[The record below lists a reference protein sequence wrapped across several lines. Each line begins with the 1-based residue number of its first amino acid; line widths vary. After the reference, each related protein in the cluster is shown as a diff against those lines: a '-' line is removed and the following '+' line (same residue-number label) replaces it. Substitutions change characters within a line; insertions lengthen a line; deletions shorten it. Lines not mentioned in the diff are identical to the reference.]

1 MNTKLYEGARVTVLG
16 LGLHGGGIE
25 TVRYLHRHGAQITV
39 TDLRSEEQLAPSLRR
54 IEGMADRVVLGLHNE
69 EDIVDSDFVV
79 KNPAVPRSAPI
90 LKSARQVRTDISL
103 FFEAWSGLCIAV
115 TGSKGKSTVSSM
127 IHYALLQTD
136 PRARLGGNITVS
148 PLSFV
153 DEISTDTPVVLE
165 LSSFQL
171 GDLRFAAESGAA
183 VRFRPQVAIIT
194 NIYHDHQDYYRGSM
208 EAYVRDKERIFETM
222 PDDGTLILGS
232 SDSWAARF
240 ESRASVRVLR
250 AGAIVPEDSTDTVPT
265 PLQQNRTIAVAALKS
280 IGFDADATQ
289 ELLVGFRGIEHRFEE
304 VCSTGRVTVI
314 NDSAATVP
322 EACAA
327 AVRSAGIDTVLIAGG
342 TDKMLDVSPFR
353 EIAQRCRHLVLLKGS
368 ATSRVQNLLGP
379 EGLTYHGPFES
390 LEDALNEAVQ
400 LVNRSNCSRLLFS
413 PGCASF
419 ELFENE
425 FDRGRQFKKLVEA
438 VRADLE

>member
-1 MNTKLYEGARVTVLG
+1 MNTRLYDGARVTVLG

-25 TVRYLHRHGAQITV
+25 TVRYLHRHGAQIAV
-39 TDLRSEEQLAPSLRR
+39 TDLRSEEQLASSLRE
-54 IEGMADRVVLGLHNE
+54 IDGMAERVVLGRHDE
-69 EDIVDSDFVV
+69 EDLVGSDFVV

-90 LKSARQVRTDISL
+90 LKSARQIRTDISL

-127 IHYALLQTD
+127 IHYALLRTD

-171 GDLRFAAESGAA
+171 GDLRLAAESGAA
-183 VRFRPQVAIIT
+183 VRFSPQVSIIT
-194 NIYHDHQDYYRGSM
+194 NIYHDHQDYYGGSM
-208 EAYVRDKERIFETM
+208 EAYVRDKERIFESM
-222 PDDGTLILGS
+222 PDDGTLVLGS
-232 SDSWAARF
+232 DDAWADRF
-240 ESRASVRVLR
+240 ESRASACVLR
-250 AGAIVPEDSTDTVPT
+250 ASAVVPGDTTKAVPT
-265 PLQQNRTIAVAALKS
+265 PLQQNRAIAVAALTRL
-280 IGFDADATQ
+280 GFDADETGQ
-289 ELLVGFRGIEHRFEE
+289 ILDGFRGIEHRFEE

-327 AVRSAGIDTVLIAGG
+327 AIRAAGIDTVLIAGG
-342 TDKMLDVSPFR
+342 TDKMLDVSPFLD
-353 EIAQRCRHLVLLKGS
+353 IARRCRHLVLLKGS
-368 ATSRVQNLLGP
+368 ATSRVQSLLGT
-379 EGLTYHGPFES
+379 EGLSYHGPFES
-390 LEDALNEAVQ
+390 LEHAMNEAVE
-400 LVNRSNCSRLLFS
+400 LVNSSNCSHLLFS

-419 ELFENE
+419 ELFANE